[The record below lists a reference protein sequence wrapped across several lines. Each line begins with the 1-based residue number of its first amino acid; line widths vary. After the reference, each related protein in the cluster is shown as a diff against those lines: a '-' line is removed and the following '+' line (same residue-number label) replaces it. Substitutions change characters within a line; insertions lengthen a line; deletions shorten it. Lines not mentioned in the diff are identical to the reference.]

1 MKRLILLFSML
12 FGFMFQSKATDLST
26 IVDSTK
32 QFVMEM
38 KDSAVAS
45 VKEIDTSSTFKTM
58 YSDFKQ
64 GIVALASSLKVGA
77 EHVYGVLVRQQIVYG
92 IVYLIILLIGVYLT
106 SNWLKNYKNKDELW
120 AETGRYGGSS
130 EPTGLGV
137 FRTIQIVVAA
147 VMLIIGIANID
158 NIMTGFIN
166 PEYGAIQD
174 VIEMVKDM
182 QK

>member
-1 MKRLILLFSML
+1 MKKVIFLIAMV
-12 FGFMFQSKATDLST
+12 FGLMFQSKATDLSA
-26 IVDSTK
+26 IADSTK

-45 VKEIDTSSTFKTM
+45 VKQFDTSSTFKTM

-92 IVYLIILLIGVYLT
+92 IVYLIIFLMGVLLIN
-106 SNWLKNYKNKDELW
+106 NWIRKYKSDEKW
-120 AETGRYGGSS
+120 SDGD

-137 FRTIQIVVAA
+137 IRIFQVIVAFA
-147 VMLIIGIANID
+147 LLLIGIVNID
-158 NIMTGFIN
+158 VIMTGFIN
-166 PEYGAIQD
+166 PEYGAIKD

>member
-1 MKRLILLFSML
+1 MLVIMLMAIGMISINPSNSSALSVDTLIN
-12 FGFMFQSKATDLST
+12 D
-26 IVDSTK
+26 TK
-32 QFVMEM
+32 TAVVEM
-38 KDSAVAS
+38 KDSAVAK
-45 VKEIDTSSTFKTM
+45 VNEIDTSSTFKTM

-92 IVYLIILLIGVYLT
+92 IVYLIIFLMGVLLIN
-106 SNWLKNYKNKDELW
+106 NWIRKYKSDEEW
-120 AETGRYGGSS
+120 SDGD

-137 FRTIQIVVAA
+137 IRIFQVIVAFA
-147 VMLIIGIANID
+147 LLLIGIVNID
-158 NIMTGFIN
+158 VIMTGFIN
-166 PEYGAIQD
+166 PEYGAIKD

>member
-12 FGFMFQSKATDLST
+12 FGFMFQSEATDLST

-120 AETGRYGGSS
+120 TGPDRFGSS

-137 FRTIQIVVAA
+137 FRSIQIVVAA
-147 VMLIIGIANID
+147 TMLMIGIVNIN